1 MKENNHKESP
11 DEEDVKSSSIGGMM
25 NIIDSINNGKT
36 SEGNNHSIY
45 NNSPNS
51 IHTPSS
57 IRNSQIQKSDNKNK
71 SSENSENLDLTTA
84 LSSFKNELNNNSKKI
99 DELRAEMKA
108 GNENIIQKIDGV
120 TAELKA
126 LNREIKTGLKS
137 VSDSIKDSSKNTNYY
152 YPLGILIIVYL
163 LYNVFEYFKKK

>member
-57 IRNSQIQKSDNKNK
+57 IRNSQIQKSDNNNKNK

-99 DELRAEMKA
+99 DELRAEMKT
-108 GNENIIQKIDGV
+108 GYENI
-120 TAELKA
+120 TAELKV
-126 LNREIKTGLKS
+126 LNRDMKTGLKS
-137 VSDSIKDSSKNTNYY
+137 ISDSIKDSSKNTNYY